1 MIKTTTTTAAVLMAL
16 LFGASARASAQ
27 TTAGG
32 DKYFVNFNIGAQTG
46 SHDVD
51 SSSSIPLYG
60 EVATFTTSQ
69 PIGSGAVID
78 VSGGYRITRQFAVA
92 IGFSHF
98 SSSDDATVVASIP
111 NPFVANRPAVIN
123 VEESGLEHSEIGT
136 HLMAVYFMP
145 VTVNFDVTLSA
156 GPSFT
161 HVSQDI
167 PTGTVAAGTQTP
179 TISVGSESGT
189 AVGINLGVAGNYLFS
204 PRYGV
209 AGFLRYVSGSVDLPD
224 APDVKAGGFQVG
236 VGATFR
242 F

>member
-1 MIKTTTTTAAVLMAL
+1 MIKTTTTAAVLMAL
-16 LFGASARASAQ
+16 LFGGAVRASAQ

-46 SHDVD
+46 SHDVNA
-51 SSSSIPLYG
+51 SSSVPLYG
-60 EVATFTTSQ
+60 EVATFTTAQ
-69 PIGSGAVID
+69 QLGSGAVID

-98 SSSDDATVVASIP
+98 ANTENATVVASIP
-111 NPFVANRPAVIN
+111 NPFVVNRPAQIN
-123 VEESGLEHSEIGT
+123 IDESGLKHSEVGT

-145 VTVNFDVTLSA
+145 VTVNFDVTVSG

-189 AVGINLGVAGNYLFS
+189 AVGVNLGVAGNYLFS

-209 AGFLRYVSGSVDLPD
+209 AGFLRFVSGSVDLPD